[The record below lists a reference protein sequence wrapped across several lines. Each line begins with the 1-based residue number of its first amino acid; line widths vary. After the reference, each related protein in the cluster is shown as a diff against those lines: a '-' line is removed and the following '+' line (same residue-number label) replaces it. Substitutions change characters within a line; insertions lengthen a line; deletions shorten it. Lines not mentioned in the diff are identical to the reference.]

1 MGGFCILVELQGW
14 RVCDQ
19 QGYFNFLFV
28 NIYIYIEYKTF
39 KIYIFLC
46 SNFGYFFW
54 MIEGILLATQN
65 PVREIFFKNILNKN
79 FRDNNKW

>member
-1 MGGFCILVELQGW
+1 MVEDLQSTGLLLI
-14 RVCDQ
+14 
-19 QGYFNFLFV
+19 FFV

-39 KIYIFLC
+39 KKYIFLC